1 MVAGNSTPRMGKSG
15 RGGKR
20 GAKMSYGGAEDEE
33 LAELQKR
40 FHALEEEA
48 RVTAERAQ
56 SLPGSTT
63 ATPRLHVRVARERS
77 SVYRRRRV
85 VRLVGRC
92 RRRALRRRAGGGHH

>member
-56 SLPGSTT
+56 SR
-63 ATPRLHVRVARERS
+63 AEERARMCGGAVCRS
-77 SVYRRRRV
+77 
-85 VRLVGRC
+85 
-92 RRRALRRRAGGGHH
+92 